1 MPRVLVV
8 NGSPH
13 AYASSGGSV
22 VEFLLAQIHAV
33 WPTAEVVHRLLSA
46 PEMILPSAAY
56 ATAVLDRAADDSSA
70 FELSETLIGE
80 LESCELLIIATPMH
94 NFTVPAALKAWID
107 YVLRI
112 DRTFDATPTGKI
124 GRLNDRPV
132 FVVLTSGGFHQ
143 GERANQAD
151 FLSDYLRY
159 ALQTVG
165 LNSIQFVY
173 LQGMAYGKD
182 AASLAI
188 DAGIE
193 RIRSL
198 IPELLN
204 RQERSSTSV

>member
-1 MPRVLVV
+1 MPRILVV

-13 AYASSGGSV
+13 VYASSGWSV
-22 VEFLLAQIHAV
+22 VEFLLAQIHV
-33 WPTAEVVHRLLSA
+33 LWPTAEAVHRLLSA

-56 ATAVLDRAADDSSA
+56 ATAVQDRAADDSPA
-70 FELSETLIGE
+70 FELSEILIGE
-80 LESCELLIIATPMH
+80 LESCDLLIIATPIH

-112 DRTFDATPTGKI
+112 NRTFDATPTGKI

-132 FVVLTSGGFHQ
+132 FVVVTSGGFHQ
-143 GERANQAD
+143 GERASQAD
-151 FLSDYLRY
+151 FLSDYLRC

-165 LNSIQFVY
+165 LKSIQFVY
-173 LQGMAYGKD
+173 LQGMAYGEG

-188 DAGIE
+188 NAGIE

-198 IPELLN
+198 LPALLQQ
-204 RQERSSTSV
+204 QERSRTGV